1 MSVVYGTTTNVA
13 GTAIQNFR
21 IGLSQSNRDVRFEFE
36 SNLEA
41 SQVPMIDGK
50 FMHYYGMLLSSLSR
64 TRTYTGGHRGV
75 KLSNHKKLKMQNIVK
90 NVIDLRV
97 M

>member
-1 MSVVYGTTTNVA
+1 
-13 GTAIQNFR
+13 
-21 IGLSQSNRDVRFEFE
+21 
-36 SNLEA
+36 
-41 SQVPMIDGK
+41 MIDGKFMHYYGMLLSSLSRK

-64 TRTYTGGHRGV
+64 TRTYTGGRRGV

>member
-1 MSVVYGTTTNVA
+1 
-13 GTAIQNFR
+13 
-21 IGLSQSNRDVRFEFE
+21 
-36 SNLEA
+36 
-41 SQVPMIDGK
+41 MIDGK

>member
-1 MSVVYGTTTNVA
+1 VSVVYGTTTNVA

-21 IGLSQSNRDVRFEFE
+21 IGLSQSNRDIRFE

-64 TRTYTGGHRGV
+64 TRTYTGGRRGV